1 MKKTLE
7 YLKAKKRNNQK
18 ITVLTS
24 YDYPTTMILE
34 EANIDMIILGDSV
47 GTNILGYQNETEVT
61 LNDMIHHTKAVCR
74 GKKDIFL
81 VVDLPYKTY
90 ETPEEAVRNAKK
102 IIEVGADAVK
112 FEGIKE
118 NILLALK
125 ENNIN
130 VMCHLGLNPQ
140 HDQQKMKQGKIT
152 KGKLF
157 DEAIELIK
165 GSILLE
171 KAGADLMILEKIP
184 GKISKLITQNVKI
197 PTIGIGA
204 GKHCDGQ
211 VLIIYDLLGINE
223 RKFKHS
229 PEYVN
234 MREIMKTTIGRYQDE
249 IEKSI
254 FPNET
259 HTNIIDNTEYK
270 KIEEWCLKAKIL
282 MEMIFISQ
290 LKKVMKY
297 KLFWM
302 VR

>member
-102 IIEVGADAVK
+102 IIEAGADAVK

-130 VMCHLGLNPQ
+130 VMCHIGLNPQ

-157 DEAIELIK
+157 DEAIDLIK

-184 GKISKLITQNVKI
+184 GKISKIITQNVKI

-229 PEYVN
+229 PEYIN

-249 IEKSI
+249 VDKSI

-259 HTNIIDNTEYK
+259 HTNIIDNNEYK
-270 KIEEWCLKAKIL
+270 KIEEWCLKEKIL
-282 MEMIFISQ
+282 
-290 LKKVMKY
+290 V
-297 KLFWM
+297 
-302 VR
+302 

>member
-249 IEKSI
+249 MEKSI

-282 MEMIFISQ
+282 
-290 LKKVMKY
+290 V
-297 KLFWM
+297 
-302 VR
+302 

>member
-125 ENNIN
+125 ENN

-282 MEMIFISQ
+282 
-290 LKKVMKY
+290 V
-297 KLFWM
+297 
-302 VR
+302 

>member
-130 VMCHLGLNPQ
+130 VMCHIGLNPQ

-184 GKISKLITQNVKI
+184 GKISKIITQNVKI

-270 KIEEWCLKAKIL
+270 KIEEWCLKEKIL
-282 MEMIFISQ
+282 
-290 LKKVMKY
+290 V
-297 KLFWM
+297 
-302 VR
+302 

>member
-157 DEAIELIK
+157 DEAVELIK

-282 MEMIFISQ
+282 
-290 LKKVMKY
+290 V
-297 KLFWM
+297 
-302 VR
+302 

>member
-157 DEAIELIK
+157 DEAIDLIK

-184 GKISKLITQNVKI
+184 GKISKIITQNVKI

-282 MEMIFISQ
+282 
-290 LKKVMKY
+290 V
-297 KLFWM
+297 
-302 VR
+302 

>member
-102 IIEVGADAVK
+102 IIEAGADAVK

-282 MEMIFISQ
+282 
-290 LKKVMKY
+290 V
-297 KLFWM
+297 
-302 VR
+302 

>member
-1 MKKTLE
+1 
-7 YLKAKKRNNQK
+7 
-18 ITVLTS
+18 
-24 YDYPTTMILE
+24 
-34 EANIDMIILGDSV
+34 
-47 GTNILGYQNETEVT
+47 
-61 LNDMIHHTKAVCR
+61 MIHHTKAVCR

-249 IEKSI
+249 MEKSI

-282 MEMIFISQ
+282 
-290 LKKVMKY
+290 V
-297 KLFWM
+297 
-302 VR
+302 

>member
-282 MEMIFISQ
+282 
-290 LKKVMKY
+290 V
-297 KLFWM
+297 
-302 VR
+302 